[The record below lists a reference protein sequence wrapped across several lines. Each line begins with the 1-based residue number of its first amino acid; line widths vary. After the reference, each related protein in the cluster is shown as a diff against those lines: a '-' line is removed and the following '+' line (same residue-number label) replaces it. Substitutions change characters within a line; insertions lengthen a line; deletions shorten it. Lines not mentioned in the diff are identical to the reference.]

1 MTAPQFRPLK
11 FGVTRVNLRNGTDGT
26 RYLQA
31 DQDLQAFPDRLTDR
45 LQHWAQV
52 KPEHSFMA
60 RRIQQADGTLGD
72 WQHISYAQAW
82 QTARN
87 IAQGLIDRGLN
98 AERPVVILS
107 ENSLEH
113 ALLAL
118 GCLVAGVPY
127 VPTSPPYSLVS
138 VDYDKL
144 KHVLSTVTPGMVFA
158 SDARYAKAIAAT
170 VSDDMEVVMVEGDVP
185 GRSVTAFES
194 LCSQPATPAVDAAM
208 AATGPDTI
216 AKFLFTSGSTKLP
229 KAVINT
235 NRLWC
240 ANQQQMAQSMPVLA
254 EQELVLVDWLPW
266 NHTFG
271 GNHNFGMTV
280 FHGGTLYIDDGKPTP
295 ALMHETLRNLREIAP
310 TVYFN
315 VPTGFEA
322 IAHAMQ
328 TDDQLRK
335 TLLSRVQM
343 FFYAGA
349 ALAQP
354 IWDSLY
360 ASQEREVGERI
371 VMGTGLGMTESGPFG
386 IFVTNPF
393 VQAGDLGVP
402 TPGLELKLVN
412 MQGKT
417 EVRYRGPNITPGYWR
432 NPEETASAFDEEG
445 FFKTG
450 DAVQWIDETDVH
462 LGLKFDG
469 RIAEDFKLA
478 TGTFVSVGPLRAK
491 IIAAGAPFIQD
502 AVLTGINLK
511 EVGAMIFPTPAVRA
525 LSGLPADAPLAD
537 VLASAPVLAKFQD
550 IVNTLAQ
557 TSTGSANRIARLCLL
572 SEPPTIDKGEIT
584 DKGSINQRSVLTHRA
599 DTVAALHADTLHDI
613 KEEKMASKGF
623 FNAFADVW
631 MHDGVRT
638 PMVDYCGSLGHISPT
653 DLGIKAAREAL
664 KRAGIAASEIG
675 SVITGNMAPG
685 DFDQFVLPRHIGLYA
700 GVPQEVPAIMVQR
713 ICGTGFE
720 LFRQAGEQIEAGVCE
735 AALVV
740 GTESMTRNPIAAFDH
755 RTGFKLGAP
764 VGFKDFMWE
773 ALKDPAAGINM
784 IQTAENLAKKYSI
797 TREEVD
803 QFASDSFAKAVA
815 AQAEGFHAGEIVPV
829 VTEKFELEG
838 YVSR

>member
-1 MTAPQFRPLK
+1 MNAPQFRPLK
-11 FGVTRVNLRNGTDGT
+11 FGVTRVSLRDGAPGT

-31 DQDLQAFPDRLTDR
+31 DQALEAYPDRLSDR
-45 LQHWAQV
+45 LRHWAQV
-52 KPEHSFMA
+52 KPDQTFMA
-60 RRIQQADGTLGD
+60 RRVKNADGTLGD
-72 WQHISYAQAW
+72 WRHISYAQAW
-82 QTARN
+82 QAARS
-87 IAQGLIDRGLN
+87 IAQSVLDRGLS

-118 GCLVAGVPY
+118 GCLVAGVPF

-144 KHVLSTVTPGMVFA
+144 KHVLRTVTPGLVFA
-158 SDARYAKAIAAT
+158 SDARYAKAMAAT
-170 VSDDMEVVMVEGDVP
+170 VGADTEIAMVEGEVP
-185 GRSVTAFES
+185 GRTVTAFDS
-194 LCSQPATPAVDAAM
+194 LCATAATPAVDAAM

-216 AKFLFTSGSTKLP
+216 AKFLFTSGSTKMP

-235 NRLWC
+235 HRLWC
-240 ANQQQMAQSMPVLA
+240 ANQQQMAQSMPVLT
-254 EQELVLVDWLPW
+254 ERELVLVDWLPW

-328 TDDQLRK
+328 TDDLLRQ

-402 TPGLELKLVN
+402 TPGLELKLVDTE
-412 MQGKT
+412 GKT

-432 NPEETASAFDEEG
+432 APQETTEAFDEEG

-450 DAVQWIDETDVH
+450 DAVKWIDESNAH

-511 EVGAMIFPTPAVRA
+511 EVGAMIFPTPAVRV
-525 LSGLPADAPLAD
+525 LSGLPADASLAD
-537 VLASAPVLAKFQD
+537 VLASAPVLAKFQGV
-550 IVNTLAQ
+550 VNTLAQ
-557 TSTGSANRIARLCLL
+557 TATGSANRIARLCLL

-584 DKGSINQRSVLTHRA
+584 DKGSINQRSVLAHRA
-599 DTVAALHADTLHDI
+599 GTVAALHEGTLP
-613 KEEKMASKGF
+613 
-623 FNAFADVW
+623 N
-631 MHDGVRT
+631 
-638 PMVDYCGSLGHISPT
+638 
-653 DLGIKAAREAL
+653 
-664 KRAGIAASEIG
+664 
-675 SVITGNMAPG
+675 
-685 DFDQFVLPRHIGLYA
+685 VLQP
-700 GVPQEVPAIMVQR
+700 
-713 ICGTGFE
+713 
-720 LFRQAGEQIEAGVCE
+720 
-735 AALVV
+735 
-740 GTESMTRNPIAAFDH
+740 
-755 RTGFKLGAP
+755 
-764 VGFKDFMWE
+764 
-773 ALKDPAAGINM
+773 
-784 IQTAENLAKKYSI
+784 
-797 TREEVD
+797 
-803 QFASDSFAKAVA
+803 
-815 AQAEGFHAGEIVPV
+815 HA
-829 VTEKFELEG
+829 
-838 YVSR
+838 